1 MEERHHAREPETSPA
16 RRALSDD
23 LASSAQSPAEDG
35 GHSGSIR
42 KGCDPFA
49 QSQRGQLQNRRARIN
64 QQINKEMRMRAGAEN
79 LFRAT
84 TNTKVKE
91 TVALE
96 LSYVN
101 SSLQLL
107 KEELEDLNSNVEVYQ
122 TESEAAKAPM
132 IPLGLKE
139 TKEADFT
146 APIQDFICQHYGE
159 DGSLYREEIRELM
172 DLRQAMRTPSRN
184 QTGLDLL
191 MEYYNQL
198 YYLDQRFFPPHRNL
212 GVHFHWYDSLTGVP
226 SCQRALAF
234 EKGSVLFNLGALYTQ
249 IGARQDRTTAAGI
262 QRAIDAFQRAAGA
275 LNYLKE
281 NFSNAPSLDMSGPA
295 LCMLVRLMVAQ
306 VQECA
311 FESLALGG
319 ARDGDASSTSSL
331 RLAQEAARVSDVYLL
346 VQQSM
351 SQPLMKDYVPF
362 SWTSMVQVK
371 VEHFRALSHYFA
383 AVVLCG
389 PTLSEDVSEEAEKAF
404 VHFYVGARAGP
415 PLGRLLRDSQQRR
428 KLGKAHLRH
437 AVMRHE
443 EAMRLHGV
451 CKSFRKM
458 DILQDVLAATHKR
471 SLDKYS
477 ELDREDDF
485 DPTLEA
491 PEIRPQSRQKPDIAP
506 PNFAAVRV
514 ADIFRRLVDQSLWPT
529 HAGGVLREKP
539 LQTMPTLVLCV
550 SEGPLSVFCGHT
562 RRGPARSV
570 CLPRTE
576 GGLGLTLRGD
586 SPVLVAG
593 VAAGGCAAEAGLR
606 EGDYIVSVD
615 GRDCKWAK
623 HAEVVSLLQNR
634 DVKGARVAVVA
645 LLSHDAQ
652 GEKRAAAVA
661 HSRGKENADQRPT
674 SRSAKGRGPASFLN
688 WNRKKR
694 EGARTH
700 RRPGSTLNLPFGDT
714 GATY

>member
-1 MEERHHAREPETSPA
+1 LTDGI
-16 RRALSDD
+16 LS
-23 LASSAQSPAEDG
+23 
-35 GHSGSIR
+35 SGLLK
-42 KGCDPFA
+42 KG
-49 QSQRGQLQNRRARIN
+49 SRARIN

-389 PTLSEDVSEEAEKAF
+389 PTEEAEKAF

-491 PEIRPQSRQKPDIAP
+491 PEIRRKSARQKPDIAP

-514 ADIFRRLVDQSLWPT
+514 ADIFRRL
-529 HAGGVLREKP
+529 
-539 LQTMPTLVLCV
+539 
-550 SEGPLSVFCGHT
+550 GPLSVFCGHT

-586 SPVLVAG
+586 SPVLVMFF
-593 VAAGGCAAEAGLR
+593 LLLSK
-606 EGDYIVSVD
+606 GDYIVSVD

-634 DVKGARVAVVA
+634 DVKGARVAVVHICV
-645 LLSHDAQ
+645 S
-652 GEKRAAAVA
+652 
-661 HSRGKENADQRPT
+661 SRGKENADQRPT